1 LACFADVHV
10 VFPEPQRLWPTK
22 TPPVA
27 SLGGMVFVKP
37 SLTADA
43 YAHPAYFFSLP
54 MGDRGQGKEMCFSQK
69 NHRKTGLTK

>member
-1 LACFADVHV
+1 
-10 VFPEPQRLWPTK
+10 
-22 TPPVA
+22 
-27 SLGGMVFVKP
+27 MVFVKP